1 MRHDGRRDDELRPI
15 TFQRNFNDTPAGSVL
30 VSFGQTRVLC
40 TACVEDGVPPWL
52 NNSGKGWVTGEYG
65 MLPGS
70 TGSRKAREG
79 RTGRPDSRSL
89 EISRLIGR
97 ALRAVVDRK
106 CIPDRTIWLDCDV
119 LQADGGTRTAA
130 ISGAYVALHDAVSK
144 ASFKK
149 WPLLGGIAAVSVG
162 VVKDRVVLDLD
173 YREDSRAEVDLN
185 VVMTSESK
193 YVEVQGSAEGD
204 PFDEGQFTEMLA
216 LARQGIAEIT
226 MKQQLALEGQ

>member
-1 MRHDGRRDDELRPI
+1 MRHDGRREDELRPI
-15 TFQRNFNDTPAGSVL
+15 TFQRKFNDTPAGSVL

-52 NNSGKGWVTGEYG
+52 KNSGEGWVTGEYG

-70 TGSRKAREG
+70 TGSRKSREG

-97 ALRAVVDRK
+97 ALRAVVNRR
-106 CIPDRTIWLDCDV
+106 CIPDKTIWLDCDV

-130 ISGAYVALHDAVSK
+130 ISGAYVALHDAISS

-149 WPLLGGIAAVSVG
+149 WPLLSGIAAVSVG
-162 VVKDRVVLDLD
+162 VVKDRAVLDLD
-173 YREDSRAEVDLN
+173 YKEDSRAEVDLN

-193 YVEVQGSAEGD
+193 YVEVQGSAEGE
-204 PFDEGQFTEMLA
+204 PFDEGQFSEMLS

-226 MKQQLALEGQ
+226 MKQQLALEA